1 MIHPFANVCFVG
13 EVKNPGK
20 TIPKTLI
27 SGTSTV
33 AVLYILTNVSYLA
46 VLSPQEII
54 SSDFIAGIW
63 IDRVCP
69 FMQWVISLVISLSI
83 LNSTVCEILSASR
96 VIYSAS
102 REGQLPFLFSMLNN
116 HSCPVVAVTKIIILS
131 SVVIIPSNLIKLI
144 KYLMLASSLV
154 EVLYT
159 IALLKLRYREPHL
172 HRPYKVNQNNG
183 FTFLLALHE

>member
-54 SSDFIAGIW
+54 S
-63 IDRVCP
+63 
-69 FMQWVISLVISLSI
+69 
-83 LNSTVCEILSASR
+83 SASR